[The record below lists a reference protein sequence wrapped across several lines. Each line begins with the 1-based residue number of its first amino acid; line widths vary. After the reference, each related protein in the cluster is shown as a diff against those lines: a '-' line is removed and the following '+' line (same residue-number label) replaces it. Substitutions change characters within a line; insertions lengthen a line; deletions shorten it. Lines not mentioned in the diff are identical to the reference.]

1 MSKLYTVVVDD
12 LKVVDIGRIARRAV
26 VLARDK
32 LVFFGQLL
40 SHLVLVLDFSLG
52 YGSCED
58 GIARDGICRDIV
70 EDKQR
75 IWGDTLVGDGG
86 LVGGRVTAQCLLDIV
101 SEMSVVCVTGRAEG

>member
-1 MSKLYTVVVDD
+1 MYKLYTVVVDN
-12 LKVVDIGRIARRAV
+12 LKVVDIGRIAGRAV

-32 LVFFGQLL
+32 LVFLGQLL
-40 SHLVLVLDFSLG
+40 GHFVLVFDFGLG

-58 GIARDGICRDIV
+58 GIPQDGICRDIV

-75 IWGDTLVGDGG
+75 IRGDALVGYGG
-86 LVGGRVTAQCLLDIV
+86 LVGGRVTAQCLLDII